1 MKGIEAWTEDDIY
14 KIFGRPKCQLIERN
28 CPCQECIDGP
38 KYAVQQIDMS
48 RIDSKYIS
56 NDIVLIDYG
65 LSFSLDNPPSWL
77 GTITNYR
84 APEAVFDSQVSNAC
98 DIWALGCIIY
108 ELFTGVDLFQH
119 DKSIYRV
126 LSRMVPILG
135 LFPAKW
141 WRWHFDREYLTLHH
155 FHDIWKPDQE
165 PIVPKAVRIKPHN
178 PRIRPKRRKVKDNKV
193 SLLALDRSPHLQL
206 STRGAAALTEL
217 LGSLLCY
224 DPHQR
229 ISADQVLQHRFLRPD
244 SSRMFKCSRLQ

>member
-1 MKGIEAWTEDDIY
+1 
-14 KIFGRPKCQLIERN
+14 
-28 CPCQECIDGP
+28 
-38 KYAVQQIDMS
+38 MS
-48 RIDSKYIS
+48 RIDDKYIS

-84 APEAVFDSQVSNAC
+84 APEAEFDSQVSKAC

-126 LSRMVPILG
+126 LSRMLPILG

-141 WRWHFDREYLTLHH
+141 WRWHLDREYLRLDH
-155 FHDIWKPDQE
+155 FHDIWKPDHE
-165 PIVPKAVRIKPHN
+165 PVVPKAVRVKPHN
-178 PRIRPKRRKVKDNKV
+178 PRIRSKRKIKDSNITV
-193 SLLALDRSPHLQL
+193 SHLALDRSPHLQL
-206 STRGAAALTEL
+206 STRGAAALAAL
-217 LGSLLCY
+217 LESMLCY

-244 SSRMFKCSRLQ
+244 SARMFKCARLR

>member
-1 MKGIEAWTEDDIY
+1 
-14 KIFGRPKCQLIERN
+14 
-28 CPCQECIDGP
+28 
-38 KYAVQQIDMS
+38 MS
-48 RIDSKYIS
+48 RIDDKYIS

-84 APEAVFDSQVSNAC
+84 APEAEFDGQISKAC

-119 DKSIYRV
+119 DKSIYKV

-141 WRWHFDREYLTLHH
+141 WRWHFDREYLRLDH
-155 FHDIWKPDQE
+155 FHDIWKPDHE
-165 PIVPKAVRIKPHN
+165 PIVPTEVPVNSRL
-178 PRIRPKRRKVKDNKV
+178 RSKRKSKDDKV

-206 STRGAAALTEL
+206 STRGAAALAEL
-217 LGSLLCY
+217 LGSMLCY

-229 ISADQVLQHRFLRPD
+229 NSADQVLQHRFLRPD
-244 SSRMFKCSRLQ
+244 SARMFKCSRLR